1 MQVILAV
8 VRFRSPRD
16 QREGRA
22 QLCHAAQQRF
32 QYILLAPVTRMP
44 DFFGFRERLQ
54 PRCMCTTAGPV
65 TSFRQLLTAESEAP
79 RESKLL
85 LFMDRMHTR
94 VLRELQP
101 RCRCYPR
108 PEGTARCRMARA
120 GHVRTAPLNMGQY
133 TQTDFMNN
141 ALCTT
146 VQVPFPLNT
155 LKKSSFTRAQHKNT
169 HYPAVIGSAR

>member
-146 VQVPFPLNT
+146 VQVRVQRQRDKLACAFP
-155 LKKSSFTRAQHKNT
+155 
-169 HYPAVIGSAR
+169 